1 MPVPGSRRFL
11 PVVTYVLMLVFTFN
25 SAGLAQSRPQRP
37 ESPTGTEKKNQRPTP
52 KTPEEIRKE
61 EEEKKRAEEEK
72 NAEQSDEVISVD
84 TNIVNIDAVVFNKK
98 TGQIVTGLKKEN
110 FAIFEDGVKQNIS
123 NFTTPEAPITVSL
136 VLEYSKWTETFGV
149 MGQGGYRTTNNGMG
163 EVIRPVAYFLSRF
176 IKPPNDYASV
186 IAFDIRPTPITDFTN
201 DPNRLR
207 ETVDLLV
214 RNNPAFRENNLYD
227 AVKFALVGGKADSVV
242 LENSENRWSEY
253 SGMVSV
259 KAKRR
264 AIILVASGIDTFS
277 RINFDTLR
285 KLVQEAGIPI
295 YIISTA
301 NLFCKLYCDRLD
313 PSRSMPGTPDRLDFE
328 MARNQMDLLAKES
341 GGMHFPMTFESEVPN
356 YLNSVNSLLR
366 SQYSLAYDLAEG
378 HVAGKKYK
386 LQVKVDV
393 DGDGV
398 FDEKQFTV
406 QHRLFYVTPGGE
418 KSPKLKK

>member
-1 MPVPGSRRFL
+1 MPVSGSRRIL
-11 PVVTYVLMLVFTFN
+11 PVVTYVLILLFIFN
-25 SAGLAQSRPQRP
+25 SMGLAQSRPQRP
-37 ESPTGTEKKNQRPTP
+37 ENPTGSEKKNQRPAP
-52 KTPEEIRKE
+52 KTPEQIKQE
-61 EEEKKRAEEEK
+61 EEQKKLAEMEKTAEV
-72 NAEQSDEVISVD
+72 SDEVIEID

-110 FAIFEDGVKQNIS
+110 FAIFEDGIRQNIS

-136 VLEYSKWTETFGV
+136 VLEYSKWTETFGR
-149 MGQGGYRTTNNGMG
+149 MSGGGYGTNNGMS

-186 IAFDIRPTPITDFTN
+186 IAFDMRPTPITDFTN

-207 ETVDLLV
+207 QTVDILV
-214 RNNPAFRENNLYD
+214 RNSPAFRENNLYD
-227 AVKFALVGGKADSVV
+227 AIKFALVGGKADSVV
-242 LENSENRWSEY
+242 LENSENRWTEY
-253 SGMVSV
+253 SGMMSI

-277 RINFDTLR
+277 KINFDTVR
-285 KLVQEAGIPI
+285 KLIQEAGIPI
-295 YIISTA
+295 YVISTA
-301 NLFCKLYCDRLD
+301 NLFCKLYCDGLD
-313 PSRSMPGTPDRLDFE
+313 PSRMMPGTPDRLDFE
-328 MARNQMDLLAKES
+328 MARSQMDTLAKES

-356 YLNSVNSLLR
+356 YLNSINSLLR
-366 SQYSLAYDLAEG
+366 SQYSLAYDLMEG

-398 FDEKQFTV
+398 FDDKQFTV